1 LNSTDRALRHSP
13 FLALRNKLVLL
24 VLLEELLRDL
34 LIILEIEPSDLLDD
48 SILDAEAY
56 VSFARP

>member
-1 LNSTDRALRHSP
+1 
-13 FLALRNKLVLL
+13 LVLL

-48 SILDAEAY
+48 SILDAETY